1 MSFSLSDTLSDMTK
15 TAAAL
20 EKEPAAAAAGQQQ
33 ALLQQQV
40 SQSVRPSSQAVKS
53 SQSALPF
60 PHPDQRTI
68 HRRTD

>member
-20 EKEPAAAAAGQQQ
+20 EKEPAAAAAAQQA

-40 SQSVRPSSQAVKS
+40 SRSVGRSVDDLLTMHMHA
-53 SQSALPF
+53 
-60 PHPDQRTI
+60 
-68 HRRTD
+68 